1 MRHPFK
7 PVGVSKSISIISF
20 NLYFTLRDGLF
31 ASFYTYTRFLSHIR
45 EYYKLAAPNVGLD
58 PTPEQVKHYYI
69 RAAERLGKGTIL
81 KDVRTDV
88 TDRPSPEE
96 IKQYYVRVAAEHEKL
111 EKRKAT
117 KVDPEIIKRYYV
129 RAAEVALS

>member
-1 MRHPFK
+1 MK
-7 PVGVSKSISIISF
+7 PAS
-20 NLYFTLRDGLF
+20 FTLF
-31 ASFYTYTRFLSHIR
+31 FLLSLLTPHDAWSLAIGSSDLDIR

-96 IKQYYVRVAAEHEKL
+96 IKPYYVRVAAEHEKF